1 MQRHTP
7 MGYRIVN
14 GKAEIIPKDAEI
26 VKGIF
31 EDYLNGTATYRIA
44 KKLTEQG
51 IPNANRRPS
60 WSHCSVGK
68 ILENQR
74 YKGDDFYPALID
86 TGTFERVQERRR
98 ERAESLGRTAQLN
111 SYAKK
116 SLFGEKIVCG
126 ICGQPYRKYV
136 EHCNQP
142 GETIRW
148 KCKRYIKGNRVYC
161 RNIFLTEE
169 QIEDAILAA
178 INYFIENP
186 DLLEQGIPAL
196 KTEPENV
203 QSRKL
208 TGQIQ
213 ECLENGQ
220 YSADTIR
227 QMVFDRARA
236 QYQAAAIDDMG
247 FRTEKLKTALT
258 EKEPQIQF
266 DQELFQQTIQK
277 IIVGQDSILRIEL
290 LNGISVEVK
299 ID

>member
-1 MQRHTP
+1 MQNHTP

-14 GKAEIIPKDAEI
+14 GKAEIIPEAAEI

-51 IPNANRRPS
+51 VLNTNRRPS

-74 YKGDDFYPALID
+74 YKGDDFYPALMD
-86 TGTFERVQERRR
+86 AETFEQVQERRR
-98 ERAESLGRTAQLN
+98 ERAESLGRRAQLN
-111 SYAKK
+111 SYANK
-116 SLFGEKIVCG
+116 SLFGDRIVCG

-178 INYFIENP
+178 VNYFIENP
-186 DLLEQGIPAL
+186 DLLDQGVTVL
-196 KTEPENV
+196 KTELESA

-213 ECLENGQ
+213 ECLEN
-220 YSADTIR
+220 
-227 QMVFDRARA
+227 A
-236 QYQAAAIDDMG
+236 QYQEAAIDDSG
-247 FRTEKLKTALT
+247 FRTEKLKAALT
-258 EKEPQIQF
+258 GRVPQVQF
-266 DQELFQQTIQK
+266 DPELFRQTIQK
-277 IIVGQDSILRIEL
+277 IIVGKDNILQIEL
-290 LNGISVEVK
+290 LNGVAVEVK